1 MYTPDATL
9 TSVRGG
15 CEDAKSPFLLVS
27 VIFMSV
33 VLHIRG
39 RSHHRFKAVRPTSGS
54 VIISDVIYSRNVQQ
68 AVEEGRL
75 LNCETCESTPAIRA
89 DWQGSRFSVDNF
101 FFFLFCFLRF
111 LSSHFFFVPF
121 AYISKLDMYRHIQAF
136 SLALPLV
143 DGLSKNC
150 GRMRNV

>member
-27 VIFMSV
+27 LLFLSV

-39 RSHHRFKAVRPTSGS
+39 RSHHRFETVCPTSGS

-89 DWQGSRFSVDNF
+89 D
-101 FFFLFCFLRF
+101 
-111 LSSHFFFVPF
+111 
-121 AYISKLDMYRHIQAF
+121 
-136 SLALPLV
+136 
-143 DGLSKNC
+143 
-150 GRMRNV
+150 